1 MVLERLGAVLRR
13 SRSDFGTVLERL
25 GTILKR
31 LGAILGRIE
40 VILGPFLLQ
49 LVGFQKSLLFH
60 LFFIDSWGVLGGSR
74 VFLGALELFLRG
86 SWVVLEELLSGS

>member
-25 GTILKR
+25 GTILER
-31 LGAILGRIE
+31 LGAILGRFE
-40 VILGPFLLQ
+40 MILERFLLQ

-60 LFFIDSWGVLGGSR
+60 LFFIDSWGVLGGFW
-74 VFLGALELFLRG
+74 VFLGGPL
-86 SWVVLEELLSGS
+86 VVLEGLLSGS